1 MESNTI
7 KCLIYRSTTDESDGE
22 TVTLSMLIPS
32 NKLIV
37 PNTYEN
43 VVLLSNMRKLLVYTK
58 VHERFGNPPEELMLP
73 DIEEI
78 RDESK
83 WNENSG
89 WTFIRWNILFEERD
103 VITTLNALKELAN
116 PIRVHCIVVPLSDRG
131 CDWIEEFGNVV
142 RDLEYS
148 DNCNSIVAETA

>member
-37 PNTYEN
+37 PNTYQN
-43 VVLLSNMRKLLVYTK
+43 VVLLSNMRKLLVYNK

-103 VITTLNALKELAN
+103 VITTLNALKEIAK
-116 PIRVHCIVVPLSDRG
+116 PIRVHSIVVPLSDRG

-142 RDLEYS
+142 RDLEYCDS
-148 DNCNSIVAETA
+148 YISIVAETA